1 MLKSIVEIVMGSD
14 SDIFIMEEAE
24 EVLKEFKIPYSVR
37 IISAHRTPDIA
48 GEYGR
53 NLLKRGVRVIIAG
66 AGAAAH
72 LAGAIASHTTIPVI
86 GVPLSTSPLSGIDSL
101 LSTVQMPGGIPV
113 ATMAIGKAGAKNAAI
128 FAVQILSLEDKK
140 LAEALKNYKK
150 KMADEVVEKDRKL
163 RKAKSTK

>member
-1 MLKSIVEIVMGSD
+1 MKSIVEIVMGSD

-86 GVPLSTSPLSGIDSL
+86 GVPLNTSPLSGLDSL

>member
-1 MLKSIVEIVMGSD
+1 MKSIVEIVMGSD

-53 NLLKRGVRVIIAG
+53 NLLKKGVRVIIAG

>member
-1 MLKSIVEIVMGSD
+1 MKSIVEIVMGSD
-14 SDIFIMEEAE
+14 SDISIMEEAE

-53 NLLKRGVRVIIAG
+53 NLLKKGVRVIIAG

-86 GVPLSTSPLSGIDSL
+86 GVPLNTSPLSGLDSL

>member
-1 MLKSIVEIVMGSD
+1 MKSIVEIVMGSD

-53 NLLKRGVRVIIAG
+53 NLLKRGGRGIIAG

>member
-1 MLKSIVEIVMGSD
+1 MKSIVEIVMGSD

>member
-1 MLKSIVEIVMGSD
+1 MKSIVEIVMGSD

-128 FAVQILSLEDKK
+128 FAVEILALENNRLKN
-140 LAEALKNYKK
+140 ALKNFRK
-150 KMADEVVEKDRKL
+150 KMAKEVANKDKRLKQI
-163 RKAKSTK
+163 